1 MERGIPSFCE
11 LLSSSVDGPRY
22 CGVIPWDAVW
32 GTVCAI
38 GISTWLRPRIG
49 YTWWRRL
56 HVLTLA
62 IYALVTVH
70 GIGTGSDTRTWWG
83 LSIYLVSVVL
93 VGSLLCRRLLAP
105 ANKRKHAPS
114 RRADAASPG
123 SPRTLEDV
131 GGVAARVKGG
141 NEAEAARVR

>member
-11 LLSSSVDGPRY
+11 SLSSSVDGPGY
-22 CGVIPWDAVW
+22 CGVIPRDAVW

-38 GISTWLRPRIG
+38 GISTWLHPRIG
-49 YTWWRRL
+49 YTWWRCL
-56 HVLTLA
+56 HVLTLG

-93 VGSLLCRRLLAP
+93 VGSLFLTFT
-105 ANKRKHAPS
+105 KF
-114 RRADAASPG
+114 
-123 SPRTLEDV
+123 LEICLID
-131 GGVAARVKGG
+131 
-141 NEAEAARVR
+141 EFLFQ